1 MHQITNPKLKLTM
14 KRLLS
19 LTTFLLLTIF
29 ASAQRASYD
38 IIPMPKEVK
47 VDTTQL
53 FTLTSGMGIA
63 FDQNNAECVRIAQ
76 FLKEWTKEAT
86 GIELQQTP
94 ANAKSP
100 IRFSLIAPAKKS
112 KRDKKPVALTEQQE
126 ESYTLKVD
134 KDGILVT
141 AYKPVGLFRAAQT
154 LRKSLPVI
162 KGQQTTDNGQQK
174 IEFPFV
180 EITDQPRF
188 TYRGVLL
195 DCGRHFFSVEFI
207 KQFLD
212 VMALHG
218 CNQFHWHL
226 TEDQGWRFEV
236 KALPDLAKKG
246 SVRQK
251 SIIAPAKVRLYDNI
265 PYGGYYTQEECRD
278 VVRYA
283 AERYINVVPEIDM
296 PGHMQS
302 ALHVFPNLGC
312 TGGPYVVAPHWGV
325 MREVLCGGNPETLT
339 FLKTVFGELCDVFPS
354 PYIHIGG
361 DECPKERWQKCPKC
375 QAKIKELGLTTEDVK
390 VEGDGGRGSQDG
402 RSAENK
408 LQSYINHE
416 IEQFLASRGRSLIGW
431 DEILAGGLSEGAIV
445 MSWRGTKGGVAAAK
459 QKHRVIMSPNVFS
472 YIDHPQLADLSKSP
486 RTTDSYVVSCSKIY
500 GFEPLVPEELTAE
513 EGDCILGVQANLW
526 TEHVAYPEHAL
537 YQLLPRLASMCEV
550 QWCKPEQK
558 DFEGWK
564 KRLPQLKKL
573 YDKMGLVYCN
583 EVE

>member
-1 MHQITNPKLKLTM
+1 MKKFVSITLACIVGLV
-14 KRLLS
+14 
-19 LTTFLLLTIF
+19 
-29 ASAQRASYD
+29 ASAQRVSYD
-38 IIPMPKEVK
+38 IIPLPKEVK
-47 VDTTQL
+47 VDTTQM
-53 FTLTSGMGIA
+53 FVLTDGTEIA
-63 FDQNNAECVRIAQ
+63 YDTQNAECTRIAEFVRQ
-76 FLKEWTKEAT
+76 WVKEAT
-86 GIELQQTP
+86 GINL
-94 ANAKSP
+94 N
-100 IRFSLIAPAKKS
+100 LAPAGKKAQVS
-112 KRDKKPVALTEQQE
+112 LALVSPVKKGKKAKQPAPMTEQQK
-126 ESYTLKVD
+126 ESYTLTVN
-134 KDGILVT
+134 KDGILIS
-141 AYKPVGLFRAAQT
+141 AFEPVGLFRAAET
-154 LRKSLPVI
+154 LRKSLPI
-162 KGQQTTDNGQQK
+162 TKESKG
-174 IEFPFV
+174 IELPYV
-180 EITDQPRF
+180 TITDQPRF
-188 TYRGVLL
+188 SYRGVLL

-236 KALPDLAKKG
+236 KALPNLAKKG

-416 IEQFLASRGRSLIGW
+416 IEQFLAARGRSLIGW
-431 DEILAGGLSEGAIV
+431 DEILAGGLTEDAIV

-558 DFEGWK
+558 DFENFK
-564 KRLPQLKKL
+564 SRLPKLEKL
-573 YDKMGLVYCN
+573 YDKMGVVYCHQ
-583 EVE
+583 VE

>member
-1 MHQITNPKLKLTM
+1 M

-19 LTTFLLLTIF
+19 LTMFLLLTIF

-53 FTLTSGMGIA
+53 FTLTSSMGIA
-63 FDQNNAECVRIAQ
+63 FDQNNAECTRIAQ
-76 FLKEWTKEAT
+76 FLKEWVKEAT

-154 LRKSLPVI
+154 LRKSLPVT
-162 KGQQTTDNGQQK
+162 KDAKK
-174 IEFPFV
+174 IEFPAV
-180 EITDQPRF
+180 TITDQPRF
-188 TYRGVLL
+188 VYRGVML
-195 DCGRHFFSVEFI
+195 DCARHFFSVDFV
-207 KQFLD
+207 KQYID

-236 KALPDLAKKG
+236 KALPDLAVKG
-246 SVRQK
+246 SVREK
-251 SIIAPAKVRLYDNI
+251 TVIGPSRMRIYDNI

-278 VVRYA
+278 VVKYA
-283 AERYINVVPEIDM
+283 AERYVNIVPEIDM

-312 TGGPYVVAPHWGV
+312 TGGPYPVAPYWGV
-325 MREVLCGGNPETLT
+325 MRDVLCGGNPETLT

-375 QAKIKELGLTTEDVK
+375 QAKIKELGLTTETVK
-390 VEGDGGRGSQDG
+390 VEGGDDRGSQDG

-459 QKHRVIMSPNVFS
+459 QKHRVIMSPNVFA
-472 YIDHPQLADLSKSP
+472 YLDHPQLKDYGKQP
-486 RTTDSYVVSCSKIY
+486 RTTDSYIVSCSKIY
-500 GFEPLVPEELTAE
+500 SFEPLVPEELSDE
-513 EGDCILGVQANLW
+513 EDDYILGYQGNLW
-526 TEHVAYPEHAL
+526 TEQVAYPEHAL

>member
-1 MHQITNPKLKLTM
+1 M

-53 FTLTSGMGIA
+53 FTLTSSMGIA
-63 FDQNNAECVRIAQ
+63 FDQNNAECTRIAQ
-76 FLKEWTKEAT
+76 FLKEWVKEAT

-154 LRKSLPVI
+154 LRKSLPVT
-162 KGQQTTDNGQQK
+162 KDAKK
-174 IEFPFV
+174 IEFPAV
-180 EITDQPRF
+180 TITDQPRF
-188 TYRGVLL
+188 VYRGVML
-195 DCGRHFFSVEFI
+195 DCARHFFSVDFV
-207 KQFLD
+207 KQYID

-236 KALPDLAKKG
+236 KALPDLAVKG
-246 SVRQK
+246 SVREK
-251 SIIAPAKVRLYDNI
+251 TVIGPSRMRIYDNI

-278 VVRYA
+278 VVKYA
-283 AERYINVVPEIDM
+283 AERYVNIVPEIDM

-312 TGGPYVVAPHWGV
+312 TGGPYPVAPYWGV
-325 MREVLCGGNPETLT
+325 MRDVLCGGNPETLT

-375 QAKIKELGLTTEDVK
+375 QAKIKELGLTTETVK
-390 VEGDGGRGSQDG
+390 VEGGDDRGSQDG

-459 QKHRVIMSPNVFS
+459 QKHRVIMSPNVFA
-472 YIDHPQLADLSKSP
+472 YLDHPQLKDYGKQP
-486 RTTDSYVVSCSKIY
+486 RTTDSYIVSCSKIY
-500 GFEPLVPEELTAE
+500 SFEPLVPEELSDE
-513 EGDCILGVQANLW
+513 EDDYILGYQGNLW
-526 TEHVAYPEHAL
+526 TEQVAYPEHAL

-564 KRLPQLKKL
+564 RRLPQLKKL